1 MPNAPEE
8 NDQQD
13 SFEVPPEESRA
24 NYKKKQRGKN
34 KTPFKAFEQCAIA
47 IGPDHPRQVMSHGA
61 KCSDKQIDVLRAPA
75 RRPAPAI
82 AACRRKE
89 SSPATNRVSITCAQ
103 THCPAQPGQFADVK
117 RRVSA

>member
-75 RRPAPAI
+75 RLGQRKDRHQQQ
-82 AACRRKE
+82 RR
-89 SSPATNRVSITCAQ
+89 
-103 THCPAQPGQFADVK
+103 ADVENQVPP
-117 RRVSA
+117 RIEYP